1 MKLLWAQREVFVESR
16 QLLANSKRRRKREIC
31 TLNSEIAESGMV
43 GFWSAENRPE
53 YVIVG

>member
-1 MKLLWAQREVFVESR
+1 MKLLWAQREVFSESR
-16 QLLANSKRRRKREIC
+16 QPLASSKRRRKREIC